1 MEKQITHKIQNQF
14 ETAQVSNEVLYN
26 NQLSFKAKGLYC
38 YIVAKP
44 DDWDF
49 STIRMAEE
57 SSESKY
63 SIRSGLKELE
73 DAGYLKRQRLNNGR
87 VVFLIRHKLSE
98 ELPKYKPQSNFAT
111 VAKTHRGKTRH
122 IRKKE
127 YKQINNNNKEIT
139 LQADA
144 CEDKIDVNYFIDLFK
159 DVNISYDRLF
169 ANKTERESI
178 ERLYK
183 KIGGDKLEKAINT
196 LKVTNGEKYAPKIT
210 TPYELEKNF
219 SKLCFFIKGKVVE
232 DSKRSIPGMEKYQR
246 A

>member
-1 MEKQITHKIQNQF
+1 MSKLIIKSKYGI
-14 ETAQVSNEVLYN
+14 APNELLN
-26 NQLSFKAKGLYC
+26 NKDISLKAKGLFTYMQS
-38 YIVAKP
+38 KP
-44 DDWDF
+44 SEWSF
-49 STIRMAEE
+49 SIKKIASQLKEGE
-57 SSESKY
+57 D
-63 SIRSGLKELE
+63 SIKTTLKELE
-73 DAGYLKRQRLNNGR
+73 TFGYIERKA
-87 VVFLIRHKLSE
+87 I
-98 ELPKYKPQSNFAT
+98 
-111 VAKTHRGKTRH
+111 
-122 IRKKE
+122 KKE
-127 YKQINNNNKEIT
+127 DGKWNGYDYFLYEEPIDLKTVSGKHREGENPLAVNTPTLVRKSKSKQEYKENNIT
-139 LQADA
+139 MQAEA
-144 CEDKIDVNYFIDLFK
+144 CEIDVNYFIDLFK

-246 A
+246 D